1 VRKTSFFARG
11 KASATARPP
20 SVGEIL
26 DSSNELIEDT
36 PEPSPAVPS
45 KPTSKVPQVFSKAK
59 YLSDSG
65 ISDGVVSKNTSPEE
79 LKARQWGDRHGSGKV
94 SDSSNIIGASDSDSD
109 DDDVPLA
116 ATKKHTKA
124 NVISSDSEDFEDTG
138 GQSRFQT
145 FSAQNKEESII
156 LTDDDSDSFVT
167 SKVISSDEE
176 ENSRDD
182 SRAIEPEPKGSNG
195 ISHNRGATPKTAS
208 SIRTASDSIVWSE
221 PRKNKKN
228 MIESDSESE
237 EESGEESD
245 DSGEEFVSSERKKEK
260 MTKVPSPQSS
270 SDESSESDDDVPLVA
285 NKKHTNLDESSDDDF
300 QPPVKNLNKKMID
313 SDDSSGDDFKLSKT
327 KEIPSKTKETSL
339 RKDVESLRVTKPPSL
354 NTNNIQ
360 LVGLG
365 QAKAKISNPP
375 KPFQISPEKPKNQA
389 NVDEVIDLV
398 DSDSDVEPIFIAKPQ
413 RAPTIPRVNSNSKVG
428 MVASPEDV
436 REIEQQIQK
445 LAGVIKQNKY
455 DAANARL
462 PDGGARLREVV
473 QQDTQKLMRLQ
484 KLRELLVTK
493 RNSQEK
499 SGDVMANPPFK
510 QTSISDSFKPID
522 NRPVMGASATA
533 AAPQNMGVMQSE
545 LAAARRKLGVL
556 RGAAATARSM
566 PDGGKQLFLKIKE
579 AEEDVNKKE
588 AKILM
593 MNRGVTQQP
602 SASNLVNQAWQAQR
616 MDLQGFGMSAEQQ
629 AKMLGEYGQ
638 NNMYGGR
645 MNQVRRQEVRS
656 VTMEALKAMHTSLET
671 MPSEGNMEDQP
682 LSLRSSV
689 QLFPHQRQALSWLL
703 WRETQHPAGGIL
715 ADDMGLGKTLTM
727 ISLILKHRE
736 LQAEVDRA
744 RMERGEES
752 KENEWNGKGSDLVK
766 SKTTLIVCPAS
777 LLGQWEKEVENR
789 VKSGRL
795 RVLVYHGNNRKC
807 SAKALARYDL
817 VITTYGT
824 VQSEV
829 KSVLGDKADKDAKTK
844 MDDLVA
850 AEDMNTT
857 KGQSE
862 LLGVAWERI
871 ILDEAHQIRNPRSL
885 TSQSVCRLRAERRWC
900 LTGTP
905 IQNKELD
912 MYALVRFI
920 RCSPFDEYRVWKVW
934 IDNKSAQGQQ
944 RMNTL
949 VRSLM
954 LRRTKETKSQATGKA
969 IVDLPQKF
977 KTEHKIELTP
987 EERKVYLEVFSFS
1000 QAALKKYMDQNEEK
1014 QEMKEMGFSGS
1025 GAAARTKTS
1034 TEDFSYRPGAGSEME
1049 QPENVKAHHIL
1060 VLLLRLRQICCHPG
1074 LIKSMLDTETKA
1086 TEGLQDDDGEEL
1098 DLISAMEDMSVGKNK
1113 PQQKILDLSNP
1124 VFEDKRISSK
1134 IQTVIKELKELKI
1147 KGKETGVMEK
1157 TVIVSQWTSML
1168 YIVKVHV
1175 EAIGL
1180 RCAEINGH
1188 VAVKTRGNIVD
1199 EFNKGGRGPEVML
1212 LSLAAGGVGLNLV
1225 GANHLFL
1232 LDMHWNPQL
1241 EAQACDRIYRVGQK
1255 REVKIHR
1262 FVVKDS
1268 VEEKILLLQEKKL
1281 GLAQEVLTG
1290 AKRSGANKLSMDDL
1304 RMLFS
1309 VSS

>member
-1 VRKTSFFARG
+1 M
-11 KASATARPP
+11 
-20 SVGEIL
+20 

-36 PEPSPAVPS
+36 PEPSPALQT
-45 KPTSKVPQVFSKAK
+45 KPTSKLQVFNKIK
-59 YLSDSG
+59 HLSDSG
-65 ISDGVVSKNTSPEE
+65 ISDGVVSKNTSQEVE
-79 LKARQWGDRHGSGKV
+79 AKQWGDHPVSGEV
-94 SDSSNIIGASDSDSD
+94 SDSSHIIEESDSDSE
-109 DDDVPLA
+109 DDVPLV
-116 ATKKHTKA
+116 ATKKQTKA
-124 NVISSDSEDFEDTG
+124 NIISSDSEDFEDTA

-145 FSAQNKEESII
+145 FAAQNKEESNI

-167 SKVISSDEE
+167 SRVISSDDE
-176 ENSRDD
+176 ENSRDV
-182 SRAIEPEPKGSNG
+182 SRAVEKIVQN
-195 ISHNRGATPKTAS
+195 GATPKVKTPIS
-208 SIRTASDSIVWSE
+208 VSKTASDSIVWSE
-221 PRKNKKN
+221 PRKTKKN

-237 EESGEESD
+237 EESGEESY
-245 DSGEEFVSSERKKEK
+245 DSGDEFVRSDRKKEK
-260 MTKVPSPQSS
+260 MAKVASPPSS
-270 SDESSESDDDVPLVA
+270 S
-285 NKKHTNLDESSDDDF
+285 DESSDDDF
-300 QPPVKNLNKKMID
+300 QPAVKNVNKKMID
-313 SDDSSGDDFKLSKT
+313 SDESSGDDFK
-327 KEIPSKTKETSL
+327 PSKTKDTSSQVKKTPL
-339 RKDVESLRVTKPPSL
+339 SNSENKQHSQAIAKS
-354 NTNNIQ
+354 NNI
-360 LVGLG
+360 
-365 QAKAKISNPP
+365 IP
-375 KPFQISPEKPKNQA
+375 KQSQVLSDKPKNQ
-389 NVDEVIDLV
+389 VDEEVIDLI

-413 RAPTIPRVNSNSKVG
+413 RAPTIPRVNSNTKVG
-428 MVASPEDV
+428 MPQDGRKDTSHTSPQDV
-436 REIEQQIQK
+436 REIEQQIQR
-445 LAGVIKQNKY
+445 LVGAIKRNKDY
-455 DAANARL
+455 AENARL
-462 PDGGARLREVV
+462 PDGGAKLRQVI
-473 QQDTQKLMRLQ
+473 QQDNDKLM
-484 KLRELLVTK
+484 KLRELLVKK
-493 RNSQEK
+493 RYSQEK
-499 SGDVMANPPFK
+499 SLSGDGMSNQPLK
-510 QTSISDSFKPID
+510 DISHNVKPID
-522 NRPVMGASATA
+522 NRPVMGASIDSKPVMGASA
-533 AAPQNMGVMQSE
+533 VAQDIGVMHSE
-545 LAAARRKLGVL
+545 LASARRKLGVL

-566 PDGGKQLFLKIKE
+566 PDAGKQLFLKIKQ

-588 AKILM
+588 AQILM
-593 MNRGVTQQP
+593 MNRGGMVKQQ

-616 MDLQGFGMSAEQQ
+616 MDLQGFGMSAEER

-645 MNQVRRQEVRS
+645 MNQIRQQEVRS

-671 MPSEGNMEDQP
+671 MPSEGDEEDQP

-689 QLFPHQRQALSWLL
+689 KLFPHQKQALSWLL

-736 LQAEVDRA
+736 LLAEVDRA
-744 RMERGEES
+744 KMERGEEA
-752 KENEWNGKGSDLVK
+752 KENNWNGKGSNLVM

-777 LLGQWEKEVENR
+777 LLGQWEDEVENR

-862 LLGVAWERI
+862 LLVVAWERI

-912 MYALVRFI
+912 MYALVRFV

-934 IDNKSAQGQQ
+934 IDNKSAQGQE

-969 IVDLPQKF
+969 IVDLPEKF

-1000 QAALKKYMDQNEEK
+1000 QAAMIKYMDQNEEK
-1014 QEMKEMGFSGS
+1014 QEMKEMGFSGT
-1025 GAAARTKTS
+1025 GAPRVKTS
-1034 TEDFSYRPGAGSEME
+1034 TEDFSYKPGGGTEME

-1086 TEGLQDDDGEEL
+1086 TEGLQDDEGEEL
-1098 DLISAMEDMSVGKNK
+1098 DLISAMEDMSVGKSK

-1124 VFEDKRISSK
+1124 VFENKRISSK
-1134 IQTVIKELKELKI
+1134 INTVIEELKELKI
-1147 KGKETGVMEK
+1147 KGKETGFIEK

-1188 VAVKTRGNIVD
+1188 VAVKSRGAIVN
-1199 EFNKGGRGPEVML
+1199 EFNNNSRGPQVML

-1281 GLAQEVLTG
+1281 GLAQDVLTG

-1304 RMLFS
+1304 KMLFQ
-1309 VSS
+1309 VN